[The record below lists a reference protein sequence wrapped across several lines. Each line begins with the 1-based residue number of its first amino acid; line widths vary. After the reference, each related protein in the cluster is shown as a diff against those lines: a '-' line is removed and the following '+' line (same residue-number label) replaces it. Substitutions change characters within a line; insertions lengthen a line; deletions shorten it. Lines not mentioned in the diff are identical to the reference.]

1 MLYEMWQCRFR
12 KTNGTRSLSCAGPS
26 FLFLHTCVHV
36 KMGCC
41 QETSEGIMRGK
52 KRLMDGTGKDSMWHE
67 RERYWDRRVHGGWG
81 GEEDRGEM
89 GTGGIVQSQLSHLP
103 SFQLQNSANQ
113 CFVPSGQL
121 VATVLYFRFFKDYL
135 TGSYIYIM
143 NFSCVCPQSS
153 SLLLPSLWNPLLNRS
168 PLYIKELS

>member
-1 MLYEMWQCRFR
+1 MAVPVQKDKWHTLSLLCRSQFLVFTYVCSR
-12 KTNGTRSLSCAGPS
+12 ENGLLSGD
-26 FLFLHTCVHV
+26 
-36 KMGCC
+36 
-41 QETSEGIMRGK
+41 QRGDHE
-52 KRLMDGTGKDSMWHE
+52 REEEADGTGKDSMWHE

-121 VATVLYFRFFKDYL
+121 VATVLHFRFFKDYL

-143 NFSCVCPQSS
+143 NFSCVCPQFS
-153 SLLLPSLWNPLLNRS
+153 SLLLPSLWILLNRS
-168 PLYIKELS
+168 PLYIKELSQF